1 MARESWR
8 GRSVDRGGPLTEP
21 EMPGSPYGWRI
32 GGLAAGVLGLLGLV
46 LPVVELG
53 VSAVGVQ
60 FATTTLTVWELADV
74 AETAG
79 HDPTNVYL
87 LIAVIA
93 IGSVVA
99 LLGAAR
105 SSRLAAIG
113 VLLQV
118 GGVGYLLYSLSFG
131 RRAFLGIEA
140 TVNPEI
146 GLFALLLAAGIG
158 LLSLVL

>member
-1 MARESWR
+1 M
-8 GRSVDRGGPLTEP
+8 EP
-21 EMPGSPYGWRI
+21 EMTGSPYGWRI
-32 GGLAAGVLGLLGLV
+32 GGLASGVLGLLGLV
-46 LPVVELG
+46 LPVVDVE
-53 VSAVGVQ
+53 VTAIGVQ
-60 FATTTLTVWELADV
+60 IATTTLTVWELADV

-79 HDPTNVYL
+79 HDPTGVYV
-87 LIAVIA
+87 LIGVIA

-105 SSRLAAIG
+105 SYRLAAIG

-118 GGVGYLLYSLSFG
+118 GGVGYLVYSLSFG

-140 TVNPEI
+140 TVYPEI